1 VTQFPVTVEARVG
14 RRNMLARKI
23 RSKALPCTIAAV
35 VGAVILS
42 GCGSNST
49 PSATSPGATS
59 AAQPTTTAAAAPAQ
73 LVVPLGNEPSGTVT
87 LSWDPQ
93 TKLVTAKLQMV
104 GLTPGSTH
112 AMHIHQGSCA
122 DQGDVL
128 VPFDDVTADHTGA
141 INTSVQ
147 SDQPSANGLAAGT
160 LLNIHLAPAPEMGK
174 PGSETYTPIACADIN
189 PAASTTLQM
198 APLPQFGNHP
208 QSQAI
213 LSYDPAAKTL
223 SVTTRATGLVAGST
237 HAAHIHS
244 GSCDSQGGVKYHL
257 NDLVASPDGV
267 AETTTVINNVNEA
280 PPATGWYINVHWGS
294 SDQIEKD
301 GKPTLYFAPILC
313 GNVSK

>member
-1 VTQFPVTVEARVG
+1 MRAHQ
-14 RRNMLARKI
+14 RRPQ
-23 RSKALPCTIAAV
+23 ALTWTIVAAV
-35 VGAVILS
+35 SAVILA
-42 GCGSNST
+42 GCSSNST
-49 PSATSPGATS
+49 PSATPAGAT
-59 AAQPTTTAAAAPAQ
+59 TTTGAAAPAQ

-93 TKLVTAKLQMV
+93 TKFVTAKLQMV
-104 GLTPGSTH
+104 GLTPGSAH
-112 AMHIHQGSCA
+112 AMHIHKGSCA
-122 DQGDVL
+122 EQGDVL
-128 VPFDDVTADHTGA
+128 VPFDDVSADQTGA

-160 LLNIHLAPAPEMGK
+160 LLNIHLAPAPEMGA
-174 PGSETYTPIACADIN
+174 PGSQTYMPIACADIN
-189 PAASTTLQM
+189 PAESATLQM

-208 QSQAI
+208 QSQSI
-213 LSYDPAAKTL
+213 LSYDPAAKSLT
-223 SVTTRATGLVAGST
+223 VTTRATGLVAGSA
-237 HAAHIHS
+237 HAAHIHT

-257 NDLVASPDGV
+257 NDLVASSSGV

-280 PPATGWYINVHWGS
+280 PPATGWYINVHLGS

>member
-1 VTQFPVTVEARVG
+1 
-14 RRNMLARKI
+14 MLARKI
-23 RSKALPCTIAAV
+23 WSEALPCTIAAV
-35 VGAVILS
+35 VGTVILG

-49 PSATSPGATS
+49 PSATAPGTTSPGATS
-59 AAQPTTTAAAAPAQ
+59 AGQPTTTAAAPAQ

-104 GLTPGSTH
+104 GLTPGSSH

-122 DQGDVL
+122 DQGDIL
-128 VPFDDVTADHTGA
+128 VPFDDVTADQTGA

-160 LLNIHLAPAPEMGK
+160 LLNIHLAPAPEMGQ
-174 PGSETYTPIACADIN
+174 PGSQTYMPIACADIN
-189 PAASTTLQM
+189 PAASATLQM

-208 QSQAI
+208 QSQVI

-223 SVTTRATGLVAGST
+223 SVTARATGLVAGST
-237 HAAHIHS
+237 HAAHIHT

-257 NDLVASPDGV
+257 NDLVASSDGV
-267 AETTTVINNVNEA
+267 AETTTVIANVDEA
-280 PPATGWYINVHWGS
+280 PPATGWYINVHLGS

-313 GNVSK
+313 GNITK